1 MQIQM
6 LDGLNIVL
14 FANISL
20 NFAIR
25 YFYSANIIYQFSMNG
40 HLPTQKKSFRFK
52 VGLILFNL
60 ISFIGGM
67 TFVFV
72 LDMLLMDQR
81 MGRAVVAVFIGSCLL
96 LLVNVATIVI
106 LGKAISR
113 LVKSRAKACDPG
125 QLSRSMLLVMLCL
138 MVSFTVLQTVCNL
151 NYFRLS
157 YLELLSACAVL
168 FNYLILCYLF
178 LYMLATCDLHE
189 FVPKTILRCDNK
201 IELIAVGLNG
211 N

>member
-25 YFYSANIIYQFSMNG
+25 YFYSANIIYQFSING

-72 LDMLLMDQR
+72 LDMLLMDKR
-81 MGRAVVAVFIGSCLL
+81 MGRAVIAVFIGSSLL

-113 LVKSRAKACDPG
+113 LVKSRAKA
-125 QLSRSMLLVMLCL
+125 
-138 MVSFTVLQTVCNL
+138 
-151 NYFRLS
+151 
-157 YLELLSACAVL
+157 
-168 FNYLILCYLF
+168 
-178 LYMLATCDLHE
+178 
-189 FVPKTILRCDNK
+189 
-201 IELIAVGLNG
+201 
-211 N
+211 